1 MEEWFT
7 PTQAGVAIVT
17 SCLALL
23 VSSISLY
30 ATVLKRPVL
39 GIYQPPLIY
48 MYRQGNHDV
57 FAIPIT
63 VSNDGAQRG
72 TVLSFDLEV
81 TQPDSRST
89 MKFQNRQFG
98 ASPRSDARLFTP
110 VTIAGRSSFSDVVL
124 FYAVSP
130 GSFVE
135 QTGPVR
141 LPLRFTVRMNVNSY
155 GNRRRAKQSAGVA
168 FEMAASYIRSLNDM
182 EAGRATEF
190 LDARLS

>member
-1 MEEWFT
+1 MGEWFT
-7 PTQAGVAIVT
+7 LTQAGAAIVT
-17 SCLALL
+17 SCLALV
-23 VSSISLY
+23 VSGYSLY

-48 MYRQGNHDV
+48 MYRQGSHDV

-81 TQPDSRST
+81 TQPDSRAT

-98 ASPRSDARLFTP
+98 DTPGAGARLFTP
-110 VTIAGRSSFSDVVL
+110 ITIAGRSSFSDVVL

-141 LPLRFTVRMNVNSY
+141 LPLRFTMRMNVNSY
-155 GNRRRAKQSAGVA
+155 GNRRRAKQRQ
-168 FEMAASYIRSLNDM
+168 ASRSKWP
-182 EAGRATEF
+182 RATSR
-190 LDARLS
+190 ASTTWGPVAQPSSSMRA

>member
-7 PTQAGVAIVT
+7 LTQAGAAIVT

-23 VSSISLY
+23 VSGYSLY

-48 MYRQGNHDV
+48 MYRQGHHDV
-57 FAIPIT
+57 FAVPIT

-72 TVLSFDLEV
+72 TVLSFDLEII
-81 TQPDSRST
+81 QPDSQAT

-98 ASPRSDARLFTP
+98 ASPGAEARLFTP
-110 VTIAGRSSFSDVVL
+110 ITIAGRSSFSDVVL

-141 LPLRFTVRMNVNSY
+141 LPLRFAIRMNVNRY
-155 GNRRRAKQSAGVA
+155 GNRRRAKQSPSVA
-168 FEMAASYIRSLNDM
+168 FDMAANYIRSFNDM

>member
-1 MEEWFT
+1 
-7 PTQAGVAIVT
+7 
-17 SCLALL
+17 
-23 VSSISLY
+23 
-30 ATVLKRPVL
+30 
-39 GIYQPPLIY
+39 
-48 MYRQGNHDV
+48 
-57 FAIPIT
+57 
-63 VSNDGAQRG
+63 
-72 TVLSFDLEV
+72 
-81 TQPDSRST
+81 
-89 MKFQNRQFG
+89 
-98 ASPRSDARLFTP
+98 
-110 VTIAGRSSFSDVVL
+110 VVL